1 MALARLSMKLG
12 KAGKAAAH
20 AAYIAREAQYAHRL
34 QNGERLEAKETGNLP
49 AWAEAEP
56 NLFWQAADRH
66 ERANGTTYREMEIAL
81 PRELTPAQRLALV
94 RSFVARELGA
104 RHAYQWAIHNP
115 KAADGDEQPHVHLM
129 FSERRADGIERD
141 PERYFRRHDPKAPE
155 KGGARK
161 GYGPYGGEYL
171 SRAERVAH
179 LKGLR
184 QRWEIACNAAL
195 ADAGHAERIDMR
207 SHAER
212 GLTAPPERKQLP
224 SQWRQPET
232 RAAVLAFRQARA
244 ERAEA
249 QAAVNRTLP
258 NPGAA
263 IIQLD
268 AERRRRA
275 EAAERQRQ
283 AEEAALLALKNAK
296 TALLAEIPT
305 WTDAGVLEYA
315 DRVMAQNRT
324 TAERRASIHRDLT
337 HTLIHDVTRTGHPP
351 TSLPAELF
359 EAAADDCLGPM
370 VARCRQARA
379 ERERQAEEAE
389 AERRAERQR
398 QAEAEERRIRQA
410 EATRQAE
417 AAEAERQRQRQAEA
431 EHQRLLAI
439 DLPALLARRDELKIQ
454 AQHHLVPTAQ
464 ELVERWAG
472 VAEARYRLDYATHRL
487 ADLEAEDAR
496 WKAAHP
502 LGSRLGHLPG
512 LRGPERR
519 ELDGRLRAARQ
530 ERQQAEDALDAARRQ
545 AVSHLP
551 HAKAKIREL
560 QDANARIP
568 ELQRQIERLD
578 QEITAA
584 TAAQAG
590 ARSRRERLLSQPTD
604 AAAPANQSQPD
615 GEPRSSSTPAPE
627 PSTAPPASAPAPAVS
642 TSPTPPPRPKPR
654 HPAPGG

>member
-1 MALARLSMKLG
+1 
-12 KAGKAAAH
+12 
-20 AAYIAREAQYAHRL
+20 
-34 QNGERLEAKETGNLP
+34 
-49 AWAEAEP
+49 
-56 NLFWQAADRH
+56 
-66 ERANGTTYREMEIAL
+66 MEIAL
-81 PRELTPAQRLALV
+81 PRELTPAQRIALV
-94 RSFVARELGA
+94 RDFVAQELGA

-155 KGGARK
+155 RGGARK
-161 GYGPYGGEYL
+161 GYGPYGGGYL
-171 SRAERVAH
+171 SKAERVAH

-195 ADAGHAERIDMR
+195 AHAGHAERIDMR

-244 ERAEA
+244 ERAAA
-249 QAAVNRTLP
+249 QAAVNRALP

-268 AERRRRA
+268 TERQRRA
-275 EAAERQRQ
+275 EAAERQRR
-283 AEEAALLALKNAK
+283 AEEAALLALKGAK

-324 TAERRASIHRDLT
+324 AAEQRAGIHRDLT
-337 HTLIHDVTRTGHPP
+337 HTLIHDVTRMGHPP
-351 TSLPAELF
+351 TSLPVELF

-398 QAEAEERRIRQA
+398 QAEAEEQRIRQA
-410 EATRQAE
+410 EVTRQAE
-417 AAEAERQRQRQAEA
+417 AAEAERRAERERRAAQEA

-472 VAEARYRLDYATHRL
+472 VAQARYRLDYATHRL

-502 LGSRLGHLPG
+502 LGSRLGHLPV

-519 ELDGRLRAARQ
+519 ELDGRLRDARR
-530 ERQQAEDALDAARRQ
+530 ECQQAEDALDAAQRQ
-545 AVSHLP
+545 AVGHLP

-578 QEITAA
+578 QEIADA
-584 TAAQAG
+584 TAAQAD
-590 ARSRRERLLSQPTD
+590 ARSRREMLPSRPTD
-604 AAAPANQSQPD
+604 AAVPANRSRPD
-615 GEPRSSSTPAPE
+615 GEPQPPSTPAPE
-627 PSTAPPASAPAPAVS
+627 PSAARPAPAPAAP
-642 TSPTPPPRPKPR
+642 TSPTPPPDPKSRYPT
-654 HPAPGG
+654 PGG